1 MPSEIVILTSPATNS
16 HEASLPRQAYQL
28 SQFGAT
34 HARSTELVGAITQM
48 LQRVKC
54 VLLLFGLL
62 AFSDAASASDR
73 IAEPAY
79 VVVPKIF
86 NADDGLPQA
95 GITTMLQASDGYLWI
110 GTFGGLARF
119 DGNAFTVFRTDHS
132 VETAADAG
140 RKGPASDRII
150 ALYEDDTARLW
161 IGTQD
166 AGLNVY
172 RDGIFTQLSVCG
184 GTCQVNDIVQAA
196 GGAIWVATNEGV
208 LRLDP
213 RTLRETWI
221 VRSEER
227 FTCVASDDQGQI
239 YVGGIGGLFSVVN
252 GRLRRIPLPGNE
264 RIVWMIE
271 RSGDGL
277 MVVAEHAPLR
287 NSSYRYFP
295 RERRWRPL
303 GFDPINAA
311 RDVEG
316 KLWLLQR
323 SGAVMREDGL
333 EGWKNVLKLPEAGTT
348 SMTLDSEGNLWAGT
362 TNEGLLRVRK
372 PLFGIMSAP
381 QLGTHMPGRAV
392 ISDGSGGVWLGT
404 ACGGLHRWTRDGHM
418 RSWPIM
424 QALGSECVNSLLPDQ
439 AGDLWIGSISGGLA
453 RVKGGKSERVIQ
465 WKNEEPVNL
474 WQLKDGRY
482 VAAVGHSTYVIKGD
496 ADGRVSI
503 DHRIEVLQG
512 IRINNVVPA
521 KRGGHWFVGDQGVL
535 RLVDGTIV
543 ERWTPEEGLSSRFAR
558 ALFEDDETGDLWV
571 GTYGGGLNRI
581 ANGAV
586 RVYDS
591 RNGLLD
597 DAVSCIL
604 KDASGRLWLGGNRGV
619 TLLPSPNSAGGEMT
633 SVMYGLYDGLSPSEI
648 NGGTSTPCHRDDQG
662 RLWFSLVQGFGV
674 LDAENLLLGASPKP
688 PSPRIERVAAS
699 GHELDTAA
707 TIVTLEPFTRNLE
720 IRYTA
725 INLTRPRETRFRFR
739 FSGVDR
745 EWVDAGQNRSVLYS
759 SVPWGRHLF
768 EVQASVPGSGWSP
781 LPAKLVVVHP
791 QPWYLHP
798 WVWTFFAILLG
809 FLVLIG
815 SSRTER

>member
-1 MPSEIVILTSPATNS
+1 MV
-16 HEASLPRQAYQL
+16 
-28 SQFGAT
+28 
-34 HARSTELVGAITQM
+34 
-48 LQRVKC
+48 QRVKC
-54 VLLLFGLL
+54 LLLLFVLL
-62 AFSDAASASDR
+62 ALSGAASASGR
-73 IAEPAY
+73 TAEPAY

-95 GITTMLQASDGYLWI
+95 GITTMLQASDGYLWV

-150 ALYEDDTARLW
+150 TLHEDDAARLW

-172 RDGIFTQLSVCG
+172 RDGVFTQLSVCG

-196 GGAIWVATNEGV
+196 DGVIWVATNEGV

-221 VRSEER
+221 VRSEEG
-227 FTCVASDDQGQI
+227 FTCVASDGQGRI
-239 YVGGIGGLFSVVN
+239 YAGGFGGLFSIAN
-252 GRLRRIPLPGNE
+252 GKLRRIPLPGNE

-271 RSGDGL
+271 GSGDGL
-277 MVVAEHAPLR
+277 MVVAEHAPFR

-295 RERRWRPL
+295 RERRWQPL
-303 GFDPINAA
+303 GIDPINAA
-311 RDVEG
+311 RDAEG

-323 SGAVMREDGL
+323 SGTVMREDGSGKWKDVL
-333 EGWKNVLKLPEAGTT
+333 ELPKVVAT

-362 TNEGLLRVRK
+362 ANEGLLRVRK
-372 PLFGIMSAP
+372 PLFGIMSAQ
-381 QLGTHMPGRAV
+381 QLGTQLPGRAV

-404 ACGGLHRWTRDGHM
+404 ACGGLHRWTRDGQM
-418 RSWPIM
+418 RSLPVK
-424 QALGSECVNSLLPDQ
+424 QALGSECVNSLLLDQ
-439 AGDLWIGSISGGLA
+439 AGSLWIGSISGDLV
-453 RVKGGKSERVIQ
+453 RMKGSNPERVIQ
-465 WKNEEPVNL
+465 WKNKEPVNL
-474 WQLKDGRY
+474 WQWKDGRY
-482 VAAVGHSTYVIKGD
+482 IAAVGHSTYVIKAD

-535 RLVDGTIV
+535 RLVDGAIV
-543 ERWTPEEGLSSRFAR
+543 EQWTPKEGLSSRFAR
-558 ALFEDDETGDLWV
+558 ALFEDAGTGALWV

-581 ANGAV
+581 ANGTV

-619 TLLPSPNSAGGEMT
+619 TLLPSPDSAGREIT
-633 SVMYGLYDGLSPSEI
+633 SVMYGLYDGLSPAEI
-648 NGGTSTPCHRDDQG
+648 NGGTSTPCHRDGRG

-674 LDAENLLLGASPKP
+674 LDAENLPPGASPKP
-688 PSPRIERVAAS
+688 PGPRIERAAAS
-699 GHELDTAA
+699 GDVLDTAA
-707 TIVTLEPFTRNLE
+707 ATLTLKPFTRNLE

-745 EWVDAGQNRSVLYS
+745 EWVDVGQNRSVLYS

-768 EVQASVPGSGWSP
+768 EVQASIPGSGWSA

-815 SSRTER
+815 STRTER